1 MAERRMFTKKITD
14 SDAFTT
20 LPPTTQALYFH
31 LCMNADDDGFN
42 NKIRQAMFNSHAD
55 QNDLNLLVQH
65 RFVIPF
71 DEKGVVVIKH
81 WRLHNIIRA
90 DRYHKTEY
98 AEEMVEHKLKF
109 SEIGQIELQE
119 MIDVCVECYDLAI
132 QAFVEGDREKA
143 LLAIE
148 KERKADK
155 LELQLRKK
163 HIERVTKQECN
174 TEAGIV
180 FLDMVICLERISD
193 HARNIA
199 DEVLDHIA

>member
-1 MAERRMFTKKITD
+1 MLQVVTAIERI
-14 SDAFTT
+14 SD
-20 LPPTTQALYFH
+20 Y
-31 LCMNADDDGFN
+31 CD
-42 NKIRQAMFNSHAD
+42 
-55 QNDLNLLVQH
+55 
-65 RFVIPF
+65 
-71 DEKGVVVIKH
+71 
-81 WRLHNIIRA
+81 NIS
-90 DRYHKTEY
+90 EY
-98 AEEMVEHKLKF
+98 AEEMVEQKLHF
-109 SEIGQIELQE
+109 SEMGQQELQE
-119 MIDVCVECYDLAI
+119 MINVCFECYDLAI

-199 DEVLDHIA
+199 DEVLEHIA